1 LRGNDPASSPVGR
14 IGAALDQSR
23 GFQVIEKVGHDRSVN
38 PKVLGQ
44 GKLATDS
51 ALSGGGKDL
60 VPPRA
65 AREVGHR
72 GERGLGVRPQDHAQA
87 PTEVACQ
94 GADAAGCVAKI
105 VAKGRAL
112 IHGLIIAMKA
122 LFGRPSF
129 VTMICF
135 TYNCPMNRHEDT
147 NGRGEVTE
155 SSHPGKPT
163 VVVVGGGYGG
173 YAVARALDAT
183 SNVVLVEPKD
193 AFMHNIAAL
202 RALVDPSW
210 LPRIFL
216 PYGGLLSNGRVVRD
230 RAVVVDPHRVVT
242 ASGEEISA
250 DYVVLATG
258 SRYPFPA
265 KTDLVDTHHAQE
277 QVRQAHQALAQADR
291 VLLVGAGPVGIEL
304 AGEIR
309 HVWPE
314 KSIVLLDVADEILG
328 GPYKPELKAE
338 LRRQLIDAGVELILG
353 SPLRQGPPTEPGE
366 LGTFTVT
373 TEAGTDVV
381 ADIWFRCYGVVPNS
395 DYLGDALLPARR
407 ADGFIEVGPT
417 LQVAGQTSVFAIGD
431 ISTADS
437 KMAAFAGSQAALAA
451 ENINA
456 LAQGRSDLAQ
466 YKSWGVGIAVP
477 FGPNGGSGQFPGEE
491 GIASSEIIAERKG
504 REMGVDTLRGRFGL
518 EVPAAP

>member
-1 LRGNDPASSPVGR
+1 
-14 IGAALDQSR
+14 
-23 GFQVIEKVGHDRSVN
+23 
-38 PKVLGQ
+38 
-44 GKLATDS
+44 
-51 ALSGGGKDL
+51 
-60 VPPRA
+60 
-65 AREVGHR
+65 
-72 GERGLGVRPQDHAQA
+72 
-87 PTEVACQ
+87 
-94 GADAAGCVAKI
+94 
-105 VAKGRAL
+105 
-112 IHGLIIAMKA
+112 
-122 LFGRPSF
+122 
-129 VTMICF
+129 
-135 TYNCPMNRHEDT
+135 MNQQEHT
-147 NGRGEVTE
+147 NGTGEMIE
-155 SSHPGKPT
+155 SRHPGKPT

-173 YAVARALDAT
+173 YAVAKALDVT

-242 ASGEEISA
+242 ASGEELSA
-250 DYVVLATG
+250 DYIVLATG
-258 SRYPFPA
+258 SKYPFPA

-277 QVRQAHQALAQADR
+277 QVRQAHRALAQADR

-309 HVWPE
+309 HVWPD

-338 LRRQLIDAGVELILG
+338 LRRQLIAARVELILG

-373 TEAGTDVV
+373 TEAGTDVI

-431 ISTADS
+431 VSTADS
-437 KMAAFAGSQAALAA
+437 KMAAFAGRQAALVA

-456 LAQGRSDLAQ
+456 LAQGRSELAH

-477 FGPNGGSGQFPGEE
+477 FGPDGGSGQFPGED
-491 GIASSEIIAERKG
+491 GIASREVIAERKG

-518 EVPAAP
+518 EVPAGR